1 MGKGTKSLREG
12 TSFSQEFNNF
22 FSSYNLFGEI
32 NVDLRDIRMHSFQ
45 VRSEREVCN
54 ILGLVNWSPICI
66 VSNLGGR
73 EISSHFMGKFHWH
86 KQKTPSVEYAG

>member
-1 MGKGTKSLREG
+1 
-12 TSFSQEFNNF
+12 
-22 FSSYNLFGEI
+22 
-32 NVDLRDIRMHSFQ
+32 MHSFQ

-54 ILGLVNWSPICI
+54 ILGLVNRSPICI

-73 EISSHFMGKFHWH
+73 EVSSHFMGKFHWH